1 MLLNGNSGIGIKSKR
16 GVTATLA
23 LLMIA
28 LLPGLAAATT
38 INATAVS
45 SAGEGPLSARLTID
59 DAITPGSLVFSI
71 AMIGDASKIKIRG
84 FSAGVLDGTSLSGV
98 TVLGENV
105 KESFLNLGQ
114 NMLGTHLVDPSCTTC
129 DLSIS
134 FNKPVKGATDRSVH
148 FTLSDTAG
156 PLGLSAFQGQD
167 FAVLLQ
173 VKGAENVKGLQ
184 HGFFFND
191 KKMVILEGSIVNSPI
206 PEPTTALLL
215 TLGLAGL
222 SVGEKRT
229 RALRG

>member
-1 MLLNGNSGIGIKSKR
+1 MLLIGNSGIGIKSRR

-23 LLMIA
+23 LLMLA

-45 SAGEGPLSARLTID
+45 SAGEDPFSARLTID

-71 AMIGDASKIKIRG
+71 AVNGDDSKIKIRG
-84 FSAGVLDGTSLSGV
+84 FAAGVLDGTLLSGV
-98 TVLGENV
+98 TVLGGNV

-114 NMLGTHLVDPSCTTC
+114 NMLGTHPVDPSCTTC
-129 DLSIS
+129 DLSVS
-134 FNKPVKGATDRSVH
+134 FKKPVKGATDRSVS
-148 FTLSDTAG
+148 FTVSDAAG

-173 VKGAENVKGLQ
+173 VKGAQNVKGVQ
-184 HGFFFND
+184 HGFFFHD
-191 KKMVILEGSIVNSPI
+191 KKMVILEGSMVTSPI
-206 PEPTTALLL
+206 PEPSTALLL
-215 TLGLAGL
+215 ALGLAGL